1 MEDFLAITIV
11 GALLSGVVEFTK
23 GMFGESSTKT
33 KLIVIGLSILVGGI
47 YAFLRSTVY
56 WATMVIVLTSAST
69 VYALLLKK

>member
-11 GALLSGVVEFTK
+11 GALLSGVFEFTK

-56 WATMVIVLTSAST
+56 WTTMIMVLTSAST
-69 VYALLLKK
+69 VYALILKK